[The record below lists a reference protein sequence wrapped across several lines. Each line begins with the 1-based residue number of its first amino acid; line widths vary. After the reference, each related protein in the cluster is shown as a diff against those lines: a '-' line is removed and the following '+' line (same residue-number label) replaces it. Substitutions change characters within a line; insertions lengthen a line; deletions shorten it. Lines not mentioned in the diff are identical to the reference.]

1 MEDVN
6 LSEEQSLEFRDCSKN
21 LLEWFTERG
30 NLSIANYQ
38 RPYAWTESLIVN
50 FTENI
55 LKAITK
61 AKDGQQTCVSPD
73 IGLIVTEQHKDKEFI
88 ADGQQRL
95 LTMALIIQE
104 VGTQEGK
111 PLVFPEDSRL
121 MNLLN
126 SSVLNLQT
134 YQHIAEARKFIKNS
148 LSKYDNLS
156 LESFKHVTFAVTEL
170 SCINN
175 LTDPW
180 IIKLF
185 EDINTSGKQ
194 LNGGQI
200 LKAYHL
206 GKVRP
211 REGSC
216 ITKVQATY
224 EQWRKDP
231 TCESGLKLGL
241 NSFELKCFNDDHSIS
256 LDEFVDSANERYQ
269 AAWYWLGYGFV
280 QSVQAILL
288 KHSNWWLPIAQQGQE
303 RIYPFDRLE
312 GRLNSKNSENW
323 SSRSPLEFGV
333 GDDYFRII
341 NRFALLYNDFYI
353 RLQKMANRGS
363 TTINGEIS
371 GSGIAF
377 EAEALTPGELV
388 IRAAKRVAAYMSS
401 IEQYHN
407 SSAAVS
413 EDVNWKLVQKSNTQ
427 EFDRSWK
434 DPFDLLGLVPAVSAL
449 EKSDAQR
456 TPTKRELSNGNG
468 GLCTSIFANSLCWA
482 DYYGM
487 GCDNKFYMSLTQAQ
501 AEIIVSTLALQL
513 ICVRCSSKR
522 YDSMQLAL
530 QTDEFQDAAQVSPNL
545 EGAQW
550 RFIRRSYS
558 KLGKIRPHLKQL
570 LDYGEHCKD
579 QEKGKN
585 TWSDESKAF
594 FKILKVFV
602 NQ

>member
-1 MEDVN
+1 MENVN
-6 LSEEQSLEFRDCSKN
+6 LSESKTLEFKDCSRK
-21 LLEWFTERG
+21 LLEWFEETG

-61 AKDGQQTCVSPD
+61 VKDGQQTCVSPD
-73 IGLIVTEQHKDKEFI
+73 IGLIVIEKHQDKEFI

-95 LTMALIIQE
+95 LTMALIFQE

-134 YQHIAEARKFIKNS
+134 YRHIAEARKFIKNS
-148 LSKYDNLS
+148 LSMYDNLF
-156 LESFKHVTFAVTEL
+156 LESFKSVTFAVTEL

-175 LTDPW
+175 QTDPW

-206 GKVRP
+206 GKIRQ
-211 REGSC
+211 REGSS
-216 ITKVQATY
+216 ITKVQAMY
-224 EQWRKDP
+224 EQWRKKP
-231 TCESGLKLGL
+231 SCGSGLKLGL
-241 NSFELKCFNDDHSIS
+241 NRFHLKCFNDDQTIS
-256 LDEFVDSANERYQ
+256 LDEFVDSANDRYQ

-288 KHSNWWLPIAQQGQE
+288 KHSNWWHPIAQQGQE

-312 GRLNSKNSENW
+312 GCLNSKKFERW
-323 SSRSPLEFGV
+323 SARSPLEFTV
-333 GDDYFRII
+333 GDDYFSTI

-353 RLQKMANRGS
+353 RLQKMANREN
-363 TTINGEIS
+363 TTINDAMS
-371 GSGIAF
+371 GTDIAF
-377 EAEALTPGELV
+377 EADAFTPGELV
-388 IRAAKRVAAYMSS
+388 IHAAKMVSSYMSS

-407 SSAAVS
+407 KKVSS
-413 EDVNWKLVQKSNTQ
+413 EGVNWGLVRIPKT
-427 EFDRSWK
+427 EIFDPSWK
-434 DPFDLLGLVPAVSAL
+434 DPFDLLGLVPAVSELGA
-449 EKSDAQR
+449 SDDPYVVERKPNQ
-456 TPTKRELSNGNG
+456 RELSNGNG
-468 GLCTSIFANSLCWA
+468 GLCSSIFANALCWA

-487 GCDNKFYMSLTQAQ
+487 SQDKNFYTSLTPAQ
-501 AEIIVSTLALQL
+501 ANIIVSTLAIQI

-522 YDSMQLAL
+522 YDSMLLAL
-530 QTDEFQDAAQVSPNL
+530 QTDEFQDAAQVSPNV

-558 KLGKIRPHLKQL
+558 RLSKIRPHLESL
-570 LDYGEHCKD
+570 LSYGETCPD
-579 QEKGKN
+579 KN
-585 TWSDESKAF
+585 NWSDDSKAF